1 MHWTEPAT
9 ANDSHAALEKTL
21 WDAANQLW
29 AGASLKPS
37 EYSPTVLGLIFLR
50 YADVRFAA
58 VEKDLHPS
66 PSGRGDGGEGS
77 APGRRRRIGPTDFH
91 AAGVVFL
98 PEDARFSHLL
108 SLPEGSNVG
117 QAVNEAMR
125 SIEKENPDLADVLPK
140 SYHILESRTLASLL
154 KTMASIPMDKGGD
167 TFGLIYEYFLGKF
180 AMSEGQKGGEFYTP
194 TAIVKLIVEI
204 LEPYHGRI
212 LDPACGSGG
221 MFIQSARF
229 VEAHQKNPTSEISVH
244 GQERVADTARLA
256 RLNLAVHGLSG
267 DVKQGN
273 TYYEDLQ
280 DSVGRFDFVLA
291 NPPFNVS
298 KIDKDRLASD
308 PRYPFGIP
316 RTDNGNYLWIQHFH
330 AALNPRGRAG
340 FVMAN
345 SAADARASEQDIRE
359 KMIRAGDVDVM
370 VAIGPNFFFTVT
382 LPCTLWFMDKGK
394 ASLPPRPPSPP
405 TPLPEGEGSKEGSE
419 YGKGSM
425 GRGGFH
431 FQGLVEQAR
440 ELRKKQTPAEEAM
453 WAMLRNRQLSDL
465 KFRRQHQIGEYIVD
479 FFCSERGLVVE
490 LDGSVHDTPE
500 RIKADKKRD
509 AYLRALGHTVLRF
522 KNQQV
527 FDDTE
532 TVLTAIANHLPSPSG
547 RGAGGEGL
555 AGYTDHKGAR
565 YRDTVLFIDARHIY
579 RQLDRA
585 HRDFTEAQIEF
596 LANIVRLYRGQAPEF
611 HHGSEAKIREIF
623 SLPSTSGR
631 GGGGEGKPA
640 IGYADVAG
648 LCKAATI
655 QEIEQQ
661 GWSLNPGRYVGVA
674 KGEDLSDE
682 DFKEKLEALNEE
694 LEVLN
699 AEARELEARIAEN
712 VIEILETS

>member
-9 ANDSHAALEKTL
+9 SEDSHAELEKKL

-29 AGASLKPS
+29 AGADLKPS

-50 YADVRFAA
+50 YADVRFMA
-58 VEKDLHPS
+58 VEQDLKPQA
-66 PSGRGDGGEGS
+66 GS
-77 APGRRRRIGPTDFH
+77 RRKIGPTDYH
-91 AAGVVFL
+91 AAGVVYL
-98 PEDARFSHLL
+98 PDEARFSHLL
-108 SLPEGSNVG
+108 SLPEGAQVG
-117 QAVNEAMR
+117 QAINEAMR
-125 SIEKENPDLADVLPK
+125 SIEKENPDLSDVLPK
-140 SYHILESRTLASLL
+140 NYQILDSKTLASLL

-229 VEAHQKNPTSEISVH
+229 VEAHQKNPTAEISVH
-244 GQERVADTARLA
+244 GQERVTDTARLA

-267 DVKQGN
+267 DIKQGN

-298 KIDKDRLASD
+298 KIDKERIASD

-330 AALNPRGRAG
+330 SALNQKGRAG

-345 SAADARASEQDIRE
+345 SAADARASEQEIRE
-359 KMIRAGDVDVM
+359 KIIRAGDVDVM

-382 LPCTLWFMDKGK
+382 LPCTLWFFDKGK
-394 ASLPPRPPSPP
+394 
-405 TPLPEGEGSKEGSE
+405 
-419 YGKGSM
+419 
-425 GRGGFH
+425 RGTD
-431 FQGLVEQAR
+431 R
-440 ELRKKQTPAEEAM
+440 
-453 WAMLRNRQLSDL
+453 
-465 KFRRQHQIGEYIVD
+465 
-479 FFCSERGLVVE
+479 
-490 LDGSVHDTPE
+490 
-500 RIKADKKRD
+500 ADK
-509 AYLRALGHTVLRF
+509 
-522 KNQQV
+522 
-527 FDDTE
+527 
-532 TVLTAIANHLPSPSG
+532 I
-547 RGAGGEGL
+547 
-555 AGYTDHKGAR
+555 
-565 YRDTVLFIDARHIY
+565 LFIDARHIF

-585 HRDFTEAQIEF
+585 HRDFTEAQLEF
-596 LANIVRLYRGQAPEF
+596 LANIVRLYRGQPCEF
-611 HHGSEAKIREIF
+611 QHGSENKIREIF
-623 SLPSTSGR
+623 SVTDLSAKASAT
-631 GGGGEGKPA
+631 
-640 IGYADVAG
+640 ADLSALITYRDVPG
-648 LCKAATI
+648 LCKAATL
-655 QEIEQQ
+655 QEIEAQ

-682 DFKEKLEALNEE
+682 NFKEQLEALNEE

-699 AEARELEARIAEN
+699 AEARELETKIAEN
-712 VIEILETS
+712 VAELLEA